1 MLSSRNSVLGC
12 WKKAGQVGA
21 RPARCLHA
29 CKRKLPSLTSTWDH
43 LRTGGQASAIQ
54 AAAPP
59 HQARVSAQSAPTAPS
74 DGAGHE
80 NPCSRCPS
88 AAPHLQ
94 LVNGLTIQMTGRS
107 VSPLVLS
114 YPTSAGTLYIGIDGP
129 IQDNHPGNGG
139 LRIWKYASEQDA
151 VAECRILASTMTL
164 KHRVYNTGFS
174 GAKLVLNATNAI
186 AGINKSELMAE
197 VSAILHELCGTVYT
211 GCDLNTSMEDMEIL
225 TELCPYV
232 LASVGCLTD
241 ANDATGYGVYA
252 SIEGAAEDLGGLDGL
267 TCLVLGCGKVGSI
280 VAQLLVQ
287 AGAKVLT
294 YDIYHDRAN
303 IPGCTNVS
311 DQDWR
316 TIPTDILSPCS
327 TSGFIDTHTAA
338 MLHTKIVVGS
348 SNAPFK
354 DAAAQDVLET
364 RGVVFVPESIS
375 SAGAVLADS
384 IEQFDFEA
392 YRSARPAYVHAY
404 IHSLVKS
411 KTRELLNRARI
422 SSRVP
427 SHMLEDVCTDPYTPP
442 VGSFFSQYLEEHT
455 QHYDVAVIGG
465 GMAGTAASYWL
476 SKLAPEMKG
485 VVLES
490 RTVAHKGGS
499 SYGDSRMYRQMY
511 SQEYFSR
518 MQTAALQLW
527 DELEKESGVQLLKP
541 NGLLFYGE
549 TDTGETV
556 EGSVRGVQQTCEQ
569 LGLEHEYYAD
579 PEGMRKKWE
588 QIRPGE
594 KYEGVY
600 EATAGSVNASLSCA
614 TMMGQAQQRGW
625 SLMENTRVEDIQV
638 SEPGNVQI
646 LTHDGK
652 LIKAK
657 KLVLCAGAWTNEV
670 LRKMGM
676 EEMALEVWNVHWG
689 HYKVAPEI
697 APNLPQWFC
706 FQKDKED
713 EGSWDGGLYYGF
725 PPEDKDSS
733 SPVIKV
739 GIDFTPNDQKF
750 RTEGMEGFAYTPDP
764 RVASLIDQFVQEN
777 WSGIG
782 ERRDMQAS
790 PYTMTK
796 DGYFVLDKLPG
807 RPEVCMFTG
816 GNGRAF
822 KFAPL
827 IGRCLA
833 ELVLD
838 LPPSYD
844 LSPLSAMRTALR
856 KEKAKVAA
864 EAAAASP
871 AGQSSIGSHASS
883 NEGHHSNGN
892 GNCNGSHGYSS
903 GTTASNGISS
913 KAGEKLGV

>member
-1 MLSSRNSVLGC
+1 MLPSSKSVLG
-12 WKKAGQVGA
+12 WKKAGHNT
-21 RPARCLHA
+21 CLQAKHQLGRVPLA
-29 CKRKLPSLTSTWDH
+29 PRLIALAKAST
-43 LRTGGQASAIQ
+43 AVN
-54 AAAPP
+54 AAAPSTLQ
-59 HQARVSAQSAPTAPS
+59 HQPSISPASAPQSAPPAPS
-74 DGAGHE
+74 PPS
-80 NPCSRCPS
+80 PCTRCPS
-88 AAPHLQ
+88 SAPHLQ

-114 YPTSAGTLYIGIDGP
+114 YPTSAGPLYIGIDGP

-151 VAECRILASTMTL
+151 VAECRVLASTMTL

-186 AGINKSELMAE
+186 AGINKAALMAE
-197 VSAILHELCGTVYT
+197 VSDILHELCGTVYT

-241 ANDATGYGVYA
+241 ANDATGFGVYA
-252 SIEGAAEDLGGLDGL
+252 SIEGAAEELGGLEGR

-280 VAQLLVQ
+280 VAKLLAQ

-294 YDIYHDRAN
+294 YDIYHDRAD

-311 DQDWR
+311 GQDWR
-316 TIPTDILSPCS
+316 SIPTDILSPCS

-364 RGVVFVPESIS
+364 RGVIFVPESIS

-384 IEQFDFEA
+384 IEQFDWEA
-392 YRSARPAYVHAY
+392 YRTARPAYVHAY

-411 KTRELLNRARI
+411 KTRELLNKARLL
-422 SSRVP
+422 SRVP

-455 QHYDVAVIGG
+455 QHFDVAVIGG

-476 SKLAPEMKG
+476 SKLAPQMKG

-527 DELEKESGVQLLKP
+527 DELERESGVQLLTP

-556 EGSVRGVQQTCEQ
+556 EGSVRGVAQTCKQ
-569 LGLEHEYYAD
+569 LGLEHEYFAD
-579 PEGMRKKWE
+579 PEEMRKKWE

-594 KYEGVY
+594 NYEGVY
-600 EATAGSVNASLSCA
+600 EAAAGSVNASLSCA
-614 TMMGQAQQRGW
+614 TMMGQALQRGW
-625 SLMENTRVEDIQV
+625 SLLENTRVEDIQV
-638 SEPGNVQI
+638 SEPGDVKI

-652 LIKAK
+652 LIKAN
-657 KLVLCAGAWTNEV
+657 KLVLCAGGWTNEV
-670 LRKMGM
+670 LRKMGH

-689 HYKVAPEI
+689 HYQVAPEV
-697 APNLPQWFC
+697 ARNLPQWFC
-706 FQKDKED
+706 FQKDKAD

-725 PPEDKDSS
+725 PPPDKDSS

-739 GIDFTPNDQKF
+739 GIDFTPEDPKF
-750 RTEGMEGFAYTPDP
+750 RTEGMEGFAYEPDE
-764 RVASLIDQFVQEN
+764 RVARYIDQFMKEN

-796 DGYFVLDKLPG
+796 DSYFVLDKLPG

-844 LSPLSAMRTALR
+844 LSPLSAKRAALKKG
-856 KEKAKVAA
+856 KEEMAA
-864 EAAAASP
+864 EAAAASS
-871 AGQSSIGSHASS
+871 ASQSSSNGIHASS
-883 NEGHHSNGN
+883 NGSHHNGN
-892 GNCNGSHGYSS
+892 GNGRHSYNGSATVSS
-903 GTTASNGISS
+903 GSS
-913 KAGEKLGV
+913 EAGEKLNV